1 MFPYKERVR
10 KCMCEFAYRWKSK
23 CSNYHRSMYK
33 WVCRFVKLDLDW
45 FQCREMAKKCMCGF
59 EYHLK
64 SMRPNCRMSMYMQV
78 LV

>member
-1 MFPYKERVR
+1 M
-10 KCMCEFAYRWKSK
+10 
-23 CSNYHRSMYK
+23 
-33 WVCRFVKLDLDW
+33 DLDW

-78 LV
+78 LALVRVCRFGRWG